1 MGTQLSKVDYSSI
14 TNIETINN
22 IKSKKNNYK
31 ITYENGKQQKLSL
44 NDNQDMKFNLRYKYA
59 KMINPIKLIK
69 YSDIKNIVN
78 NTNPKITISKSL
90 TNEDS
95 IILLKLVFNDGS
107 QINKNYNYLEYTVFM
122 GYLKLLKPEIY
133 TELNK
138 IINKLLH

>member
-69 YSDIKNIVN
+69 YSDIKNIMY
-78 NTNPKITISKSL
+78 SK
-90 TNEDS
+90 
-95 IILLKLVFNDGS
+95 
-107 QINKNYNYLEYTVFM
+107 
-122 GYLKLLKPEIY
+122 
-133 TELNK
+133 
-138 IINKLLH
+138 